1 MINTLRL
8 LNRLEFR
15 CTLDELDDATIERE
29 LGKLSDVPSEQLH
42 AFRALRTM
50 LRWCTRPPHRYI
62 KRSPLEGYPAP
73 GSDRKRSR
81 ILSDAELKCGTR
93 ARAFSAI

>member
-1 MINTLRL
+1 MDVLLADVSAKIDARLLSPSERTKSETLRL

-50 LRWCTRPPHRYI
+50 LRWWI
-62 KRSPLEGYPAP
+62 V
-73 GSDRKRSR
+73 SR
-81 ILSDAELKCGTR
+81 GVV
-93 ARAFSAI
+93 